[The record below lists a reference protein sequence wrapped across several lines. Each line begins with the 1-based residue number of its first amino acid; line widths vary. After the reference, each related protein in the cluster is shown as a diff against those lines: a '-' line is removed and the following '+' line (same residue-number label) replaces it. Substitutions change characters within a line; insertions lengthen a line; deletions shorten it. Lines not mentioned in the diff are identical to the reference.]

1 MNLKQGSWVLFD
13 FANSA
18 YSLLIMSFVFPIFF
32 KEVIASGGRG
42 DFLWGLA
49 ISVSVVIGG
58 LLAPLV
64 GAIADGSGSKKRI
77 FVGLSLI
84 AILGTALLSLS
95 TYVSVF
101 MVLVL
106 FILTNVSYELAVVL
120 YDAFLLHVAS
130 VREVGRISGL
140 GWGLGYLG
148 GIVALVILQPL
159 YGPGYAGNEFLYPLT
174 FVGVALFF
182 LVFALPAF
190 FWLKE
195 PTNHVRMSWTSGF
208 SRVRKT
214 LREIRKHKT
223 IAWFLVGFYFLNDAL
238 VTLFAFIGIYAREV
252 IGFAF
257 SEIAVL
263 LIVVQLV
270 GFPSTFFFGWLSDKV
285 GSRRILL
292 ASVVGWMIV
301 VLLLVLAESKL
312 VFYCA
317 AALTGLVIGSSQS
330 VARSWLARMVPKDRM
345 CEFFGFNGFASKVS
359 AASGPLVFGLV
370 SFLAGSQRLAMLAL
384 LPFFAISL
392 VIFSR
397 IPE

>member
-77 FVGLSLI
+77 FVGLCLI

-140 GWGLGYLG
+140 GWGLG
-148 GIVALVILQPL
+148 
-159 YGPGYAGNEFLYPLT
+159 
-174 FVGVALFF
+174 
-182 LVFALPAF
+182 
-190 FWLKE
+190 
-195 PTNHVRMSWTSGF
+195 
-208 SRVRKT
+208 
-214 LREIRKHKT
+214 
-223 IAWFLVGFYFLNDAL
+223 
-238 VTLFAFIGIYAREV
+238 
-252 IGFAF
+252 
-257 SEIAVL
+257 
-263 LIVVQLV
+263 
-270 GFPSTFFFGWLSDKV
+270 
-285 GSRRILL
+285 
-292 ASVVGWMIV
+292 
-301 VLLLVLAESKL
+301 
-312 VFYCA
+312 
-317 AALTGLVIGSSQS
+317 
-330 VARSWLARMVPKDRM
+330 
-345 CEFFGFNGFASKVS
+345 
-359 AASGPLVFGLV
+359 
-370 SFLAGSQRLAMLAL
+370 
-384 LPFFAISL
+384 
-392 VIFSR
+392 
-397 IPE
+397 